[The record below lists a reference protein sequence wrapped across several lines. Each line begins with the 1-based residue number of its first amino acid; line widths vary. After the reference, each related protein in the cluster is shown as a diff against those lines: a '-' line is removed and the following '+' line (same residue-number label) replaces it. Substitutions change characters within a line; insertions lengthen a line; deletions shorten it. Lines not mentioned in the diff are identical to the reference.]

1 MEKLKRADINKAK
14 GRKSRKHNRN
24 ARIATKKG
32 LVKRSEIKD
41 TASLINKRR
50 KLS

>member
-1 MEKLKRADINKAK
+1 MKLKRANINKRK
-14 GRKSRKHNRN
+14 GRMSHKHNRN

-41 TASLINKRR
+41 KTSLVK
-50 KLS
+50 KLKN